1 MARPRFVFESRHFL
15 FPKRKPPLAFA
26 AHSFFQIPPPAKN
39 QNGEERQGERAG
51 RAVLRAWR
59 DSGDRSVRCSF
70 KPPRTRSVRSQF
82 RSKKVRAKDM
92 ITQQIE
98 TSSSERADA
107 RRDAGAACDNSSRR
121 TAANW
126 LGGGNPKC
134 GDLSRTRGFVPIFCT
149 NDLIWYKSSD

>member
-1 MARPRFVFESRHFL
+1 MLHYNDTYGFREN
-15 FPKRKPPLAFA
+15 PPLAFA
-26 AHSFFQIPPPAKN
+26 AHSFFQIPPPKN

-51 RAVLRAWR
+51 RAVLRAGR
-59 DSGDRSVRCSF
+59 DSASALNRSVRGSF
-70 KPPRTRSVRSQF
+70 KPPRTRSVRSHWL
-82 RSKKVRAKDM
+82 SKKVRAKDM
-92 ITQQIE
+92 ITPQIE

-134 GDLSRTRGFVPIFCT
+134 GDLSLVSNPKAI
-149 NDLIWYKSSD
+149 